1 MADPVAM
8 ARCMPGASLDG
19 PPEDGRIKGRLEVKI
34 GPISAGFVGE
44 GTLRMFAAEHRQ
56 VIDVVGGDR
65 RSGSR
70 VSGSVDY
77 RLASDRADLSGG
89 TRVDVV
95 MSYVLA
101 GPLAQ
106 IGRSDMVRDVV
117 RRIGEAFAQNLDAQ
131 LRDPAADMPVA
142 KLGGMSLMLQV
153 LLDRVRAMLGRLSGR
168 RS

>member
-1 MADPVAM
+1 MLDPVAV
-8 ARCMPGASLDG
+8 ARCMPGASIDG

-44 GTLRMFAAEHRQ
+44 GTLRTFAADHRQ

-65 RSGSR
+65 KSGSR

-77 RLASDRADLSGG
+77 RLTPDRSEPSGG

-131 LRDPAADMPVA
+131 LRDPAADLPVA
-142 KLGGMSLMLQV
+142 KLGGLSLMMQV
-153 LLDRVRAMLGRLSGR
+153 LLDRVRAVLGRLSGR

>member
-1 MADPVAM
+1 
-8 ARCMPGASLDG
+8 
-19 PPEDGRIKGRLEVKI
+19 
-34 GPISAGFVGE
+34 
-44 GTLRMFAAEHRQ
+44 
-56 VIDVVGGDR
+56 
-65 RSGSR
+65 
-70 VSGSVDY
+70 
-77 RLASDRADLSGG
+77 
-89 TRVDVV
+89 

-142 KLGGMSLMLQV
+142 KLGGISLMMQV
-153 LLDRVRAMLGRLSGR
+153 LLDRVRAMLARLSGR